1 MPASHALSFVL
12 AAWMLTGFV
21 MTTPAAA
28 AEWKPLFNGRD
39 LAGWKAIDGPADSW
53 HAEDGLLV
61 CTGKGSGWLSTD
73 AEYANFELELEF
85 RVPAGGNSGVFL
97 RAPHQGNPAF
107 AGMEIQVLDD
117 HDAQYANLK
126 PTQYCGSL
134 YDVVAARRGAT
145 KKAGEWQK
153 MVVVCNG
160 NRVKVTLNGIEVV
173 DADTAAHPDKLATH
187 PGLKRTTGYV
197 GLQNHSSRLD
207 FRNLRIREL

>member
-1 MPASHALSFVL
+1 MNASHVLSLALASSL
-12 AAWMLTGFV
+12 AAV
-21 MTTPAAA
+21 TPARC

-39 LAGWKAIDGPADSW
+39 LSGWKAIDGPAGSW
-53 HAEDGLLV
+53 RVDDGQLV
-61 CTGKGSGWLSTD
+61 CSGQGSGWLSTD

-85 RVPAGGNSGVFL
+85 RVPTGGNSGVFL
-97 RAPHQGNPAF
+97 RAPHEGNPAY

-117 HDAQYANLK
+117 YDAQYANLK

-134 YDVVAARRGAT
+134 YDVVAAQPRVT

-153 MVVVCNG
+153 MAIVCHG
-160 NRVKVTLNGIEVV
+160 NHVKVILNGTQVV
-173 DADTAAHPDKLATH
+173 DADLTAHPDKLATH
-187 PGLKRTTGYV
+187 PGLKRSTGYV